1 MSQKWYA
8 LHVKPHK
15 ERMVCEGLRAKDME
29 VFYPALKK
37 QPVNPRARKEAP
49 FFPGYIFIQLDL
61 VEIGL
66 NALRWTEGT
75 HGVVEFGG
83 IPAAVPEIMIQ
94 ELKKRLQNIE
104 TGSDLKSEDFRPGD
118 MVKIVKGPFD
128 GYEAI
133 FDAQL
138 SGNDRIQVMLTYLRA
153 QPKKLQLRSSEILKI
168 RR

>member
-1 MSQKWYA
+1 MTQKWYA

-15 ERMVCEGLRAKDME
+15 ERMVCEGLRARDME

-37 QPVNPRARKEAP
+37 QPVNPRARKEVP
-49 FFPGYIFIQLDL
+49 FYPGYIFIQLDL
-61 VEIGL
+61 TEVGL

-94 ELKKRLQNIE
+94 ELKKRLIKIKTSSTIQ
-104 TGSDLKSEDFRPGD
+104 SEDIQPGD
-118 MVKIVKGPFD
+118 SVKIVKGPFD

-153 QPKKLQLRSSEILKI
+153 QPKKLQLSSSEILKI

>member
-1 MSQKWYA
+1 M
-8 LHVKPHK
+8 
-15 ERMVCEGLRAKDME
+15 D

-37 QPVNPRARKEAP
+37 QPVNPRARKEEP
-49 FFPGYIFIQLDL
+49 FYPGYIFIQLDL
-61 VEIGL
+61 DEVGV

-75 HGVVEFGG
+75 HGIVEFGG

-104 TGSDLKSEDFRPGD
+104 TSSNLKLEDIRPGD
-118 MVKIVKGPFD
+118 TVKIVKGPFD

-133 FDAQL
+133 FDARL

-153 QPKKLQLRSSEILKI
+153 QPKKLQLSSSEIMKI

>member
-15 ERMVCEGLRAKDME
+15 ERMVCEGLRARDMD

-37 QPVNPRARKEAP
+37 QPVNPRARKEEP
-49 FFPGYIFIQLDL
+49 FYPGYIFIQLDL
-61 VEIGL
+61 DEAGV

-75 HGVVEFGG
+75 HGIVEFGG
-83 IPAAVPEIMIQ
+83 VPAAVPEIMIQ
-94 ELKKRLQNIE
+94 ELKVKLKNI
-104 TGSDLKSEDFRPGD
+104 DFSSNLNLGD
-118 MVKIVKGPFD
+118 IRAGDPVKIVKGPFD

-133 FDAQL
+133 FDTQL
-138 SGNDRIQVMLTYLRA
+138 SGNDRIQVMLTYLKA
-153 QPKKLQLRSSEILKI
+153 QPKKLQLSSSEITKI

>member
-1 MSQKWYA
+1 MAQKWYA

-15 ERMVCEGLRAKDME
+15 ERMVCEGLKAREME

-37 QPVNPRARKEAP
+37 QPVNPRARKEVP
-49 FFPGYIFIQLDL
+49 FYPGYIFIQLDL
-61 VEIGL
+61 AEVGL
-66 NALRWTEGT
+66 NTLRWTEGT

-94 ELKKRLQNIE
+94 ELRKRLKNTKTSSIII
-104 TGSDLKSEDFRPGD
+104 SEDIQPGD
-118 MVKIVKGPFD
+118 SVKIVKGPFD

-153 QPKKLQLRSSEILKI
+153 QPKKLQLSSSEILKI